1 MCLWISSFDG
11 KVTCSLLFCILM
23 QILIDDNLLYIQVS
37 KCISETLRF
46 VINFNADGVIE
57 KFANSL

>member
-1 MCLWISSFDG
+1 MCLWISSCDG
-11 KVTCSLLFCILM
+11 KVTYSLFFCILM
-23 QILIDDNLLYIQVS
+23 QILVDDTLLYIQVS

-46 VINFNADGVIE
+46 VINFNDDGIIE